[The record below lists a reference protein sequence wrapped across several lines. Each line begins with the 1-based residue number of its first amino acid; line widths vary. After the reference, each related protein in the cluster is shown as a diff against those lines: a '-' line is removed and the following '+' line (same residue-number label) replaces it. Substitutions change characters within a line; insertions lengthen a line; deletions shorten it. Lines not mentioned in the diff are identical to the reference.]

1 MTLPIL
7 MADWPGRE
15 VESLVWLASFPRSG
29 NTFTR
34 ILLANYYF
42 ATAEEAYDINALEA
56 FISSDTSPMLWNC
69 VENAPSGTESTE
81 TIWNARP
88 AVIAHY
94 RKVKRPQL
102 LPGLK
107 THTTNAQTFGVSGFD
122 FRPHDRIIYIVRHPL
137 DLLLSIADFNGKDL
151 DSALGEM
158 LTPGYGVRNDRI
170 GGLEVR
176 GSWAEHVTS
185 WVNSPPCP
193 LFLLRYEEL
202 STATEASLRAILSFL
217 HVPIVEEKVRRAVA
231 ASHFHKLREQEEAR
245 SFVER
250 PSITSSG
257 RFFREGRSLQWLRKL
272 NPEQAYRLAD
282 SCEKVMVPLGYAHPR
297 DVMFDGRNA
306 LGPMAL
312 PAQNLKPDSTS
323 SL

>member
-1 MTLPIL
+1 MTLPDL
-7 MADWPGRE
+7 SADWSARDA
-15 VESLVWLASFPRSG
+15 ESLLWLASYPRSG

-34 ILLANYYF
+34 ILLANYF
-42 ATAEEAYDINALEA
+42 AADEEAYDINKLAA
-56 FISSDTSPMLWNC
+56 FIPSDTSWTIW
-69 VENAPSGTESTE
+69 ENANAGVSASDSSE
-81 TIWNARP
+81 TIWKTRAP
-88 AVIAHY
+88 VISRY
-94 RKVKRPQL
+94 RKMKASEE

-107 THTTNAQTFGVSGFD
+107 THTANVQIFGVSGFD